1 MVERLAEI
9 QARIANLGDLQDIM
23 GAMRAL
29 AAMRL
34 SQAQN
39 ALPGVRRYT
48 EVVDFAL
55 ARGLALTGGG
65 RFGGGD
71 VEGGQGRG
79 RLAVVAF
86 TSEHGFAGAYNEHVL
101 EQAAGLIGGPSNAG
115 VGHRLLVVGSRGRV
129 KAEERGCDVAYG
141 QPMAT
146 HIDGVVDTVLRC
158 TDEIYRRLARDGVER
173 VTLVYGRNIS
183 GAQWKVE
190 VEPVLPFKPELHQRL
205 EVAAPMVY
213 LDADDLF
220 DKVVEEFVFTKLM
233 RAAMESFASENG
245 ARLTAMEAAHDNIET
260 KLESLNQQA
269 RQQRQ
274 EEITTELLDVVI
286 GATAARRR

>member
-34 SQAQN
+34 GQAQN
-39 ALPGVRRYT
+39 ALPGIRQYT
-48 EVVDFAL
+48 EVINYGL

-65 RFGGGD
+65 GRAGKIAKGG
-71 VEGGQGRG
+71 RT
-79 RLAVVAF
+79 AVVAF

-101 EQAAGLIGGPSNAG
+101 EAAWTLAKAPGN
-115 VGHRLLVVGSRGRV
+115 RLLVVGSRGRV
-129 KAEERGCDVAYG
+129 KAEERGCRVAYG

-146 HIDGVVDTVLRC
+146 HLDGVLEVVLRC
-158 TDEIYRRLARDGVER
+158 SEELFRRLAHDGIER
-173 VTLVYGRNIS
+173 VTLVYGRNTT
-183 GAQWKVE
+183 GPQWKVE
-190 VEPVLPFKPELHQRL
+190 SEAVLPFDP
-205 EVAAPMVY
+205 VAYRRAEAVAPMIY

-220 DKVVEEFVFTKLM
+220 DKVVEEFVFTRLM
-233 RAAMESFASENG
+233 HAALESFASENA

-260 KLESLNQQA
+260 KLEGLTQQA

-286 GATAARRR
+286 GATAARKD

>member
-34 SQAQN
+34 GQAQN
-39 ALPGVRRYT
+39 ALPGIRQYT
-48 EVVDFAL
+48 EVINFGL

-65 RFGGGD
+65 GGPKRARAGAG
-71 VEGGQGRG
+71 EG

-86 TSEHGFAGAYNEHVL
+86 TSEHGFAGAYNERIL
-101 EQAAGLIGGPSNAG
+101 ERAWSLAKSS
-115 VGHRLLVVGSRGRV
+115 GHRLLVVGSRGKV
-129 KAEERGCDVAYG
+129 KAEEHGCRVAYA

-146 HIDGVVDTVLRC
+146 HIGGVLEVVLRC
-158 TDEIYRRLARDGVER
+158 SEELFRRLAQDGIER
-173 VTLVYGRNIS
+173 VTLVYGRNTNGS
-183 GAQWKVE
+183 LWMVE
-190 VEPVLPFKPELHQRL
+190 VEPVLPFDAAAYHQA
-205 EVAAPMVY
+205 ETAVPMVY
-213 LDADDLF
+213 LDAGDLF
-220 DKVVEEFVFTKLM
+220 DKVVEEFVFTRLM
-233 RAAMESFASENG
+233 HAALESFASENA

-260 KLESLNQQA
+260 KLEALTQQA

-286 GATAARRR
+286 GATAARRN

>member
-34 SQAQN
+34 GQAQN
-39 ALPGVRRYT
+39 ALPGIRQYT
-48 EVVDFAL
+48 EVINYGL

-65 RFGGGD
+65 GRARKIAA
-71 VEGGQGRG
+71 QGRT
-79 RLAVVAF
+79 AVVAF

-101 EQAAGLIGGPSNAG
+101 EQAWSVAKAHGN
-115 VGHRLLVVGSRGRV
+115 RLLVLGSRGKV
-129 KAEERGCDVAYG
+129 KAEERGCRVAYS

-146 HIDGVVDTVLRC
+146 HIDGVLEVVLRC
-158 TDEIYRRLARDGVER
+158 SDELFRRLAHDGIER
-173 VTLVYGRNIS
+173 VTLVYGRNTT
-183 GAQWKVE
+183 GPLWRVE
-190 VEPVLPFKPELHQRL
+190 TEAVLPFDPAAYRQAEA
-205 EVAAPMVY
+205 VAPMVY
-213 LDADDLF
+213 LDPDDLF
-220 DKVVEEFVFTKLM
+220 DKVVEEFVFTRLM
-233 RAAMESFASENG
+233 HAALESFASENA

-260 KLESLNQQA
+260 KLEALTQQA

-286 GATAARRR
+286 GATAARRD

>member
-34 SQAQN
+34 GQAQN
-39 ALPGVRRYT
+39 ALPGIRQYT
-48 EVVDFAL
+48 EVINYGL
-55 ARGLALTGGG
+55 ARGLTLTGGG
-65 RFGGGD
+65 
-71 VEGGQGRG
+71 GRARKIATHG
-79 RLAVVAF
+79 RMAVVAF

-101 EQAAGLIGGPSNAG
+101 EQAWALAKPAGN
-115 VGHRLLVVGSRGRV
+115 RLLVVGSRGKV
-129 KAEERGCDVAYG
+129 KAEEHGCKVAYS

-146 HIDGVVDTVLRC
+146 HIDGVLEVVLRC
-158 TDEIYRRLARDGVER
+158 SEELFRRLAHDGIER
-173 VTLVYGRNIS
+173 VTLVYGRNTS
-183 GAQWKVE
+183 GPLWKVE
-190 VEPVLPFKPELHQRL
+190 TEAVLPFDPAAYRQAEA
-205 EVAAPMVY
+205 VAPMVY
-213 LDADDLF
+213 LDAGDLF
-220 DKVVEEFVFTKLM
+220 DKVVEEFVFTRLM
-233 RAAMESFASENG
+233 HAAMESFASENA

-260 KLESLNQQA
+260 KLEGLTQQA

-286 GATAARRR
+286 GATAARRD

>member
-34 SQAQN
+34 GQAQN
-39 ALPGVRRYT
+39 ALPGIRQYT
-48 EVVDFAL
+48 EVINYGL

-65 RFGGGD
+65 GKRTKAG
-71 VEGGQGRG
+71 VVQGRM
-79 RLAVVAF
+79 AVVAF

-101 EQAAGLIGGPSNAG
+101 EQAWTLAKG
-115 VGHRLLVVGSRGRV
+115 GHRLLVVGSRGRV
-129 KAEERGCDVAYG
+129 KAEEHGCKVAYW

-146 HIDGVVDTVLRC
+146 HIDGVLDVVLRC
-158 TDEIYRRLARDGVER
+158 SDELFRRLAHDGIER
-173 VTLVYGRNIS
+173 VSLVYGRNTS
-183 GAQWKVE
+183 GPLWKVE
-190 VEPVLPFKPELHQRL
+190 TETVLPFDPAAYRQAEA
-205 EVAAPMVY
+205 VAPMVY
-213 LDADDLF
+213 LDPGDLF
-220 DKVVEEFVFTKLM
+220 DKVVEEFVFTRLM
-233 RAAMESFASENG
+233 HAALESFASENA

-260 KLESLNQQA
+260 KLEALTQQA

-286 GATAARRR
+286 GATAARRD

>member
-34 SQAQN
+34 GQAQN
-39 ALPGVRRYT
+39 ALPGIRQYT
-48 EVVDFAL
+48 EVINYGL

-65 RFGGGD
+65 GRARKIAS
-71 VEGGQGRG
+71 QGRM
-79 RLAVVAF
+79 AVVAF

-101 EQAAGLIGGPSNAG
+101 EQAWTLAKSG
-115 VGHRLLVVGSRGRV
+115 GHRLLVVGSRGKV
-129 KAEERGCDVAYG
+129 KAEEHGCKVAYA

-146 HIDGVVDTVLRC
+146 HIDGVLEVVLRC
-158 TDEIYRRLARDGVER
+158 SDELFRRLAHDGVER
-173 VTLVYGRNIS
+173 VTLVYGRNTS
-183 GAQWKVE
+183 GPLWKVE
-190 VEPVLPFKPELHQRL
+190 TEAVLPFDPAAYRQAEA
-205 EVAAPMVY
+205 VAPMVY

-220 DKVVEEFVFTKLM
+220 DKVVEEFVFTRLM
-233 RAAMESFASENG
+233 HAAMESFASENA

-260 KLESLNQQA
+260 KLEALTQQA

-286 GATAARRR
+286 GATAARRD

>member
-23 GAMRAL
+23 GAMRAM

-39 ALPGVRRYT
+39 ALPGIRQYT
-48 EVVDFAL
+48 EVINFGL
-55 ARGLALTGGG
+55 ARGLALTGTGG
-65 RFGGGD
+65 RHARPGA
-71 VEGGQGRG
+71 RG

-101 EQAAGLIGGPSNAG
+101 HEAWQLAKGGGS
-115 VGHRLLVVGSRGRV
+115 RLLVVGSRGKV
-129 KAEERGCDVAYG
+129 KAEEHGCKVAYA

-146 HIDGVVDTVLRC
+146 HVDGVLEVVLRC
-158 TDEIYRRLARDGVER
+158 ADEIYRRLAADGVER
-173 VTLVYGRNIS
+173 LTLVYGRNTT
-183 GAQWKVE
+183 GALWKVE
-190 VEPVLPFKPELHQRL
+190 VEPVLPFDVSSYARAD
-205 EVAAPMVY
+205 VVAPMVY
-213 LDADDLF
+213 LDPHDLF
-220 DKVVEEFVFTKLM
+220 DKLVEEFVFTRLTH
-233 RAAMESFASENG
+233 AAMESFASENA

-260 KLESLNQQA
+260 KVETLTQQA

-286 GATAARRR
+286 GATAARKD

>member
-1 MVERLAEI
+1 MVERLADI

-39 ALPGVRRYT
+39 ALPGIRQYA
-48 EVVDFAL
+48 EVISFAM

-65 RFGGGD
+65 GRHAAKGP
-71 VEGGQGRG
+71 GQGARS
-79 RLAVVAF
+79 RMAVVAF

-101 EQAAGLIGGPSNAG
+101 EQAWTLAKG
-115 VGHRLLVVGSRGRV
+115 GHRLLVVGSRGRV
-129 KAEERGCDVAYG
+129 KAEEHGCKVAYW

-146 HIDGVVDTVLRC
+146 HIDGVLETVLRC
-158 TDEIYRRLARDGVER
+158 ADEIFTRLAQDGVER
-173 VTLVYGRNIS
+173 VTLVYGRNTS
-183 GAQWKVE
+183 AALWKVE
-190 VEPVLPFKPELHQRL
+190 TDPVLPFDPTAHSRAD
-205 EVAAPMVY
+205 VVTPMVY
-213 LDADDLF
+213 LDPSDLF

-233 RAAMESFASENG
+233 HAAMESFASENA
-245 ARLTAMEAAHDNIET
+245 ARLTAMEAAHDNIESKVEVLT
-260 KLESLNQQA
+260 QQA

-286 GATAARRR
+286 GATAARRD

>member
-34 SQAQN
+34 GQAQN
-39 ALPGVRRYT
+39 ALPGIRQYT
-48 EVVDFAL
+48 EVINYGL

-65 RFGGGD
+65 GRARKIAKGG
-71 VEGGQGRG
+71 RT
-79 RLAVVAF
+79 AVVAF

-101 EQAAGLIGGPSNAG
+101 EAAWTLARAPGN
-115 VGHRLLVVGSRGRV
+115 RLLVVGSRGRV
-129 KAEERGCDVAYG
+129 KAEERGCKVAYG

-146 HIDGVVDTVLRC
+146 HLDGVLEVVLRC
-158 TDEIYRRLARDGVER
+158 SEELFRRLAHDGIER
-173 VTLVYGRNIS
+173 VTLVYGRNTT
-183 GAQWKVE
+183 GPLWKVE
-190 VEPVLPFKPELHQRL
+190 AETVLPFDP
-205 EVAAPMVY
+205 VAYRRAEAVAPMIY
-213 LDADDLF
+213 LDADDLL
-220 DKVVEEFVFTKLM
+220 DKVVEEFVFTRLM
-233 RAAMESFASENG
+233 HAALESFASENA

-260 KLESLNQQA
+260 KLEGLTQQA

-286 GATAARRR
+286 GATAARKD